1 MALVDIHLVTQS
13 RMGFLRYSF
22 RSRDS
27 TVCDLIFF
35 TTFWA
40 FCTMSLAAVDLRASC
55 TASCSARG
63 SSSEK
68 AKAPSNSLRWEAP
81 SEASLYAYTSSSSDS
96 DWSDLAA
103 IEPTDS
109 SAKRAA

>member
-1 MALVDIHLVTQS
+1 MAPVDICLVTQS
-13 RMGFLRYSF
+13 RMSLCRLSF
-22 RSRDS
+22 QSRDS

-40 FCTMSLAAVDLRASC
+40 FCTMSPAAVDLRASC

-68 AKAPSNSLRWEAP
+68 AKAPSNSLR
-81 SEASLYAYTSSSSDS
+81 
-96 DWSDLAA
+96 
-103 IEPTDS
+103 
-109 SAKRAA
+109 